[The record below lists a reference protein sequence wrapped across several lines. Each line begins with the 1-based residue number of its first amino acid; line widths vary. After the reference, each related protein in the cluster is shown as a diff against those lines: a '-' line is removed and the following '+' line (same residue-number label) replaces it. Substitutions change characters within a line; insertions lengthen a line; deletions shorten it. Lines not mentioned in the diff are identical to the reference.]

1 MSLCGAWAFNGRP
14 IGTLLNEADKR
25 AMAGRLLEPTGGLA
39 EFSKGPL
46 WLACSKELL
55 VSQGEDCL
63 AAEGFLA
70 HGADGARG
78 ARALFE
84 RARGLGPDG
93 AFPPWDGHY
102 SLAYARVRD
111 GRLLLRRDPGG
122 GERLFYHR
130 TQDLLLFASS
140 IRPLLAL
147 GCIAR
152 KMDCWVA
159 KEQLLNKSIVFGKA
173 TLWDCIH
180 EVPPGRDLIV
190 SSGDIN
196 LLSIRSSLPPQG
208 DGDPDLFPARL
219 RETLSRAVRAAIG
232 KDSRAAVALSG
243 GIDSATI
250 AVLAAEALGPE
261 NVHAFTYEFDDPSHA
276 SETER
281 AAAFSK
287 RMGLRHKV
295 LRIGLKDY
303 LDSLPEALWRM
314 EHPFDL
320 KHGPQAM
327 LLSRFIRRE
336 GFSSFLTGNG
346 LEQCLG
352 VFSHDRYLEDLSR
365 TIPWLPAPSLSLG
378 HWRAKAFHEGGRPP
392 LSLLLGALPGV
403 PAAPPIELYTLV
415 LCALRHGGTLD
426 SVSDF
431 YPEDLRPWA
440 VGLAESTRVREALSE
455 LSEFPLSARF
465 RRLVFDFFSTR
476 CSIRPIQKAGRE
488 AGATPVSPAFFE
500 SSLALCGEAYAITRG
515 DVPAAR
521 ALQRRVME
529 GVFGPDAEFSPKPPL
544 IELSQTVVSPHW
556 YKAAMD
562 RVSRAVGGPSFSL
575 EGFSE
580 VESETARRRF
590 PESFAQLAFWHRLFV
605 AETPAAQPPT
615 WDSLGVRR

>member
-1 MSLCGAWAFNGRP
+1 MSLCGAWALNGGE
-14 IGTLLNEADKR
+14 IGTLLTEADRR
-25 AMAGRLLEPTGGLA
+25 AMAGRLSDPTGELA
-39 EFSKGPL
+39 EFSRGPL

-55 VSQGEDCL
+55 VSEGENCL

-70 HGADGARG
+70 HGA
-78 ARALFE
+78 RALFE
-84 RARGLGPDG
+84 AARGLGPEEVL
-93 AFPPWDGHY
+93 PPWDGHY
-102 SLAYARVRD
+102 SLAYARVRE

-130 TQDLLLFASS
+130 TKDLLLFASS
-140 IRPLLAL
+140 IRPLSAL
-147 GCIAR
+147 ESIPR
-152 KMDCWVA
+152 KLDNLVA

-173 TLWDCIH
+173 TLWDGID
-180 EVPPGRDLIV
+180 EVPPGRDLVV
-190 SSGDIN
+190 SGGDIR
-196 LLSIRSSLPPQG
+196 LLPIRTSLPSQEG
-208 DGDPDLFPARL
+208 GDPDRFPLLL
-219 RETLSRAVRAAIG
+219 RETLSRAVRGAIG

-261 NVHAFTYEFDDPSHA
+261 NIHAFTYEFDDPSHA

-281 AAAFSK
+281 AAAFAK
-287 RMGLRHKV
+287 RMGLRHTV
-295 LRIGLKDY
+295 LRIRLEDH

-336 GFSSFLTGNG
+336 GFPSFLTGNG

-365 TIPWLPAPSLSLG
+365 AAAWLPAPGVSLG
-378 HWRAKAFHEGGRPP
+378 HWRAKAFHEQPRPP
-392 LSLLLGALPGV
+392 LSLLLGALPAI
-403 PAAPPIELYTLV
+403 PPAPPIEVYYLA
-415 LCALRHGGTLD
+415 LCALRHGGALD
-426 SVSDF
+426 SIADF

-440 VGLAESTRVREALSE
+440 GSLCESPRVREALSE
-455 LSEFPLSARF
+455 LSAVPLSARF
-465 RRLVFDFFSTR
+465 RRLLFDSFSTR

-544 IELSQTVVSPHW
+544 IELSQTGTLGRTIGN
-556 YKAAMD
+556 YLDNLNA
-562 RVSRAVGGPSFSL
+562 RIGGPSRH
-575 EGFSE
+575 G
-580 VESETARRRF
+580 
-590 PESFAQLAFWHRLFV
+590 
-605 AETPAAQPPT
+605 
-615 WDSLGVRR
+615 